1 MFAQIVVPCNVF
13 FNINCLMSLMVHP
26 VRLSLVCFLF
36 AVSLCK
42 STSLR
47 AQDFVI
53 YNNIEE
59 LQARIARAGDTTIL
73 INFWATW
80 CSACVEEL
88 PCFDEIREYYGSK
101 DLQVVLISL
110 DFKSQLEKKFIPFLA
125 KQKIKAEV
133 GIMAD
138 QDLDG
143 WIPQIYD
150 AWDGALPATLL
161 IKGKKQRF
169 RLGKFED
176 IEDLEFF
183 VRPFVTNSA
192 AIFNDHPYDSK
203 DLNGGKK

>member
-1 MFAQIVVPCNVF
+1 
-13 FNINCLMSLMVHP
+13 MSLMVHP
-26 VRLSLVCFLF
+26 FRLSLVCFLL

-47 AQDFVI
+47 AQNFVVFD
-53 YNNIEE
+53 NIEA

-80 CSACVEEL
+80 CSSCVEEL
-88 PCFDEIREYYGSK
+88 PCFDEIRDYYGPK
-101 DLQVVLISL
+101 DLQVVLVSL
-110 DFKSQLEKKFIPFLA
+110 DFNSKLENKFIPFLER
-125 KQKIKAEV
+125 QKIKAEV
-133 GIMAD
+133 GLMAD

-143 WIPQIYD
+143 WIPQIYN

-161 IKGKKQRF
+161 IKGEKQRF
-169 RLGKFED
+169 KLGKFED

-192 AIFNDHPYDSK
+192 ATFNDHPYDTEN
-203 DLNGGKK
+203 LNGGKK